1 MTFAVPSDVTV
12 RLGPALAAA
21 ADVDQVQAFLDTAE
35 ALIRVRF
42 PNLDAQVAAGVVPAQ
57 NVVLA
62 EANAVRRVMLNAE
75 GFVSE
80 SIDNWSGT
88 RAAGFADA
96 EVSISVSDWALLSP
110 LIEGRRRGSIRLVAY
125 GERIYGAPYVLP
137 VYP

>member
-12 RLGPALAAA
+12 RLGAALAAT
-21 ADVDQVQAFLDTAE
+21 ADVDQVAAFLETAE

-42 PNLDAQVAAGVVPAQ
+42 PNLDAQVAAGVVPVQ

-88 RAAGFADA
+88 RAAGFAES
-96 EVSISVSDWALLSP
+96 EVTISASEWALLSP

-125 GERIYGAPYVLP
+125 GERTYGAPYVRP